1 MRYARVVHGLAVSLS
16 LALLLMPAS
25 AAAAQGGTTTT
36 TSVWGGVYTAE
47 QAARG
52 KDHYELDCAP
62 CHGPYLKGGEGPS
75 LTGQGFLRNWLEDN
89 VNNLFTRVHERMPAD
104 APGSLSPQVSA
115 DILSYLLQRNGFPPG
130 DTELV
135 PDPEVLSRIRI
146 EGKDG
151 PGPVPNYSL
160 VLVVGCLEGPADGQW
175 TVTRASRPVRT
186 RESKPGPGGPN
197 PTWSFGDMT
206 FELMDAAFAEPE
218 RLTGQAVEVRGFLIR
233 EPERSLV
240 NVTSLHP
247 LAPSCG
253 PEPSRPTSGSPQ
265 RTIG

>member
-1 MRYARVVHGLAVSLS
+1 MRYATVVHRLAVSLS
-16 LALLLMPAS
+16 LALLLTAAS
-25 AAAAQGGTTTT
+25 AAAAQGVTTTPS
-36 TSVWGGVYTAE
+36 SVWDGVYTAE

-52 KDHYELDCAP
+52 EDTYELDCAH
-62 CHGPYLKGGEGPS
+62 CHGPYLDGGEGPS
-75 LTGQGFLRNWLEDN
+75 LAGQGFLRNWLEDN
-89 VNNLFTRVHERMPAD
+89 VNNLFTRVHQSMPAD

-115 DILSYLLQRNGFPPG
+115 DILSYVLQRNGFPPG

-151 PGPVPNYSL
+151 PGAVPNYSF
-160 VLVVGCLEGPADGQW
+160 VLVVGCLEGSTDGTW

-186 RESKPGPGGPN
+186 REVEPGGPN

-206 FELMDAAFAEPE
+206 FDLMDAAFAEPE

-253 PEPSRPTSGSPQ
+253 PEPSRPTSGA
-265 RTIG
+265 R